1 MKFSCTFLCL
11 YSFVVQNAMVAA
23 VKVAKKT
30 TADTEK
36 GFALAPS
43 AKDLKPWY
51 SERTKNEPEGI
62 EDEKR
67 WSHLTMI
74 CNDI

>member
-1 MKFSCTFLCL
+1 
-11 YSFVVQNAMVAA
+11 MVAA

-30 TADTEK
+30 TAETEK

-51 SERTKNEPEGI
+51 SEPTKDQPEEI

-67 WSHLTMI
+67 
-74 CNDI
+74 

>member
-1 MKFSCTFLCL
+1 
-11 YSFVVQNAMVAA
+11 MVAA

-30 TADTEK
+30 TAETEK

-51 SERTKNEPEGI
+51 SERAKNEPEEI

-67 WSHLTMI
+67 
-74 CNDI
+74 